1 VTSGEW
7 PLGDKAI
14 KEMNMKAI
22 ISIITVS
29 AAASLLNSPVSWA
42 QETAPEPSVLP
53 HAQEAF
59 QVAQDEMARAQA
71 EAQNAQAQ
79 AQKAQAEAKADFARA
94 QQQQQQME
102 RVQRDMASVAA
113 GAERFGGDTALPK
126 PEFTDRLQNI
136 LVRAPNHGAGKA
148 LVIRS
153 SESDPKEQTQLEEDL
168 AVMAHILEKAVSE
181 RAGGHGGQPY
191 GAMAMGID
199 VFYTPAASPLRSLYL
214 DGYGALFMLN
224 VGFPLLPPPHT
235 EGLQE
240 KQEANSDWE
249 DAKQEIYGQP
259 RGGRGL
265 VASGEPYD
273 EERVNRLREG
283 LLESLK
289 NATNIRGLKPDDSIT
304 VCVFGGPSFGQ
315 FKAMTYVKRGTGT
328 GEARSAREARTA
340 VAVSGRDGS
349 PMLQT
354 IMTIR
359 VKKSDADALAKGAMT
374 LEAFRKRAH
383 VVSYAGS
390 PESGMP
396 LGGMGGG
403 VGGGM
408 GAVGGFG
415 GGSGGGGGGF
425 GGGGRP

>member
-1 VTSGEW
+1 M
-7 PLGDKAI
+7 GDKTI

-22 ISIITVS
+22 ILIITIS
-29 AAASLLNSPVSWA
+29 AAASLLNAPISRA
-42 QETAPEPSVLP
+42 QDTAPEPVGLP
-53 HAQEAF
+53 QAQEAM
-59 QVAQDEMARAQA
+59 QVAQDELAKAQA

-79 AQKAQAEAKADFARA
+79 AQKAQADAKAGFSKA

-102 RVQRDMASVAA
+102 RAQKELAQLSAPA
-113 GAERFGGDTALPK
+113 GGDPFSPK
-126 PEFTDRLQNI
+126 PEYTERLQNI

-153 SESDPKEQTQLEEDL
+153 SESDLKEQAQLEEDL
-168 AVMAHILEKAVSE
+168 AVMAHILEKAASE

-191 GAMAMGID
+191 GATAMGIY

-224 VGFPLLPPPHT
+224 VGYPLLPPPHA
-235 EGLQE
+235 EGQQE
-240 KQEANSDWE
+240 KPEANSDWE
-249 DAKQEIYGQP
+249 DAKQELYGQP
-259 RGGRGL
+259 RGGRAL
-265 VASGEPYD
+265 VASAEPYD

-304 VCVFGGPSFGQ
+304 VCVFGGPSWGQ
-315 FKAMTYVKRGTGT
+315 LKTMTYVKRGTGP
-328 GEARSAREARTA
+328 GEARSAREPRGA

-349 PMLQT
+349 PMRQT

-359 VKKSDADALAKGAMT
+359 VKKSDADAFAKGAMT
-374 LEAFRKRAH
+374 QEAFRKRAH

-390 PESGMP
+390 PETGMAFGGMS
-396 LGGMGGG
+396 GGMGG
-403 VGGGM
+403 M
-408 GAVGGFG
+408 GGFG
-415 GGSGGGGGGF
+415 GGSGGGF
-425 GGGGRP
+425 GGGGVIP